1 MCTVVGVGVGT
12 ALSVQRKNAKY
23 LALGGFA
30 GTVADA
36 AYSFGYLCRDLQ
48 LEYSAAR
55 SQAYKMSKEEES
67 WNWNMSVI
75 ICTFTEFSFSEIL
88 SKNTK
93 HKTHEKRNLKNR

>member
-55 SQAYKMSKEEES
+55 SQAYKMSKEEEKKRALENS
-67 WNWNMSVI
+67 ARARGEK
-75 ICTFTEFSFSEIL
+75 T
-88 SKNTK
+88 KNANEGGK
-93 HKTHEKRNLKNR
+93 S